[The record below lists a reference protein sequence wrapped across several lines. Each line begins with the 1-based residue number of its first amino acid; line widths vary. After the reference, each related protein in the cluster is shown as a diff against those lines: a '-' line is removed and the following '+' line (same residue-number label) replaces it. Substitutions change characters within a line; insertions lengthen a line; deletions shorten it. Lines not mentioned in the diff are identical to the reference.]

1 MDFCSKIT
9 RYSGMLF
16 GMIAGVLV
24 LFGIIGFFMWI
35 LYASPFLNVANF
47 WLYMY
52 ASVPFCLLAICCILF
67 VISGKEKT

>member
-1 MDFCSKIT
+1 MGYCSKIAK
-9 RYSGMLF
+9 YSGMLF

-52 ASVPFCLLAICCILF
+52 ASVPFCLLAICCTLF
-67 VISGKEKT
+67 VISGKEKA